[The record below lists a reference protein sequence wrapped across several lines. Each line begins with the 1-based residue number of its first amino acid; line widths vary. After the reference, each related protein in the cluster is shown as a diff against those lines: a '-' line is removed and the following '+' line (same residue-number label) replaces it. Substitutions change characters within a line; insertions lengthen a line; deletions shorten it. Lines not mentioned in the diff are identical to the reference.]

1 MYKCFYRNA
10 QSEFGISFLE
20 FVFVF
25 VPFLPTLCII
35 YGFGFPSILFQYL
48 ALKKNT
54 ATIPAQ
60 FTVLIMVTLDSARGI
75 HNTKT
80 LPQLHP
86 LKLTMGLKQGNLL
99 FCVRVCGT

>member
-1 MYKCFYRNA
+1 MYKCFYCNA

-25 VPFLPTLCII
+25 VSFLPTLCII
-35 YGFGFPSILFQYL
+35 YIFYQSL

-60 FTVLIMVTLDSARGI
+60 STVLIMVTLDSARGI

-99 FCVRVCGT
+99 FFVRVCGT